1 MIVKAARPNAVRDI
15 KRRLE
20 GFGNGIANPGCPRFF
35 GKEAERIET
44 LRCRVISGPAD
55 IERGQ
60 LLGDRGTRQR
70 TFVAEPEDRE
80 GRMARAQCAVRRYR
94 AMATDDGLRHQEQ
107 GQVKRKRWIIAK
119 MGGEDLPAL
128 RRQLV
133 DQNGQPITEEAFRG
147 KPTALFF
154 GFTHCPEVCP
164 TTLFELDG
172 WLKQVD
178 PNATGL
184 QAYFVTVDPER
195 DTPEILGRYISNV
208 TDRITGI
215 AGDPAKIA
223 EVVKGF
229 RVYAKKIPLDEAQP
243 DGDYT
248 MDHTASIFLLDA
260 DGRFKGT
267 IAYGENPDTAIK
279 KLENL
284 MKG

>member
-1 MIVKAARPNAVRDI
+1 MKTV
-15 KRRLE
+15 
-20 GFGNGIANPGCPRFF
+20 
-35 GKEAERIET
+35 
-44 LRCRVISGPAD
+44 RVILWAAVVVMAGV
-55 IERGQ
+55 
-60 LLGDRGTRQR
+60 LGWLTYSVTQSDQTI
-70 TFVAEPEDRE
+70 AEAPF
-80 GRMARAQCAVRRYR
+80 GV
-94 AMATDDGLRHQEQ
+94 
-107 GQVKRKRWIIAK
+107 
-119 MGGEDLPAL
+119 PF
-128 RRQLV
+128 QLV
-133 DQNGQPITEEAFRG
+133 DQNGQPITEQAFRG

-178 PNATGL
+178 PDAKGL

-195 DTPEILGRYISNV
+195 DTPEILGRYVSNV
-208 TDRITGI
+208 TDRVKAI
-215 AGDPAKIA
+215 AGEPDKVA

-229 RVYAKKIPLDEAQP
+229 RVYAKKIPLDEAKP

-260 DGRFKGT
+260 EGRFKGT
-267 IAYGENPDTAIK
+267 IAYGENPDTAVK

>member
-1 MIVKAARPNAVRDI
+1 MKTV
-15 KRRLE
+15 
-20 GFGNGIANPGCPRFF
+20 
-35 GKEAERIET
+35 
-44 LRCRVISGPAD
+44 RVILWTAVVVMAGV
-55 IERGQ
+55 
-60 LLGDRGTRQR
+60 LGWLTYSVTQSDQKI
-70 TFVAEPEDRE
+70 AEAPF
-80 GRMARAQCAVRRYR
+80 GV
-94 AMATDDGLRHQEQ
+94 
-107 GQVKRKRWIIAK
+107 
-119 MGGEDLPAL
+119 PF
-128 RRQLV
+128 QLV
-133 DQNGQPITEEAFRG
+133 DQNGQPITEQAFRG

-178 PNATGL
+178 PAATGL

-208 TDRITGI
+208 TDRVKGI
-215 AGDPAKIA
+215 AGEPAKIA

-243 DGDYT
+243 NGDYT
-248 MDHTASIFLLDA
+248 MDHTASVFLLDA
-260 DGRFKGT
+260 EGRFKGT
-267 IAYGENPDTAIK
+267 IAYGENPETAIK